1 MRVALVT
8 CAKFPDLPPDDQP
21 LRDALRARGGEV
33 HAAVWDDPR
42 IDWSAFDLA
51 VVRATWDYCD
61 RHGEFLEWTRRAAA
75 RTRLFNPADVVA
87 WNSHKRYL
95 AELTARGFET
105 PRTIWLERGARADLA
120 ALLRDARFER
130 AIVKPVIGATAR
142 HTVLADASSTAAAQA
157 HLDARLAEE
166 AMAVQEFLPRVLSE
180 GELSLAFFD
189 GEFSHAV
196 RKRPAPGDF
205 RVQVEHG
212 GSTVP
217 AAVAPSLVAYAR
229 AILAAAP
236 APTLYAR
243 VDLVEDP
250 GGAPKL
256 MELELIEPELYLRHA
271 PGSAERLA
279 EAILRRA

>member
-8 CAKFPDLPPDDQP
+8 CARFPDLPPDDLP
-21 LRDALRARGGEV
+21 LRDSLRARGV
-33 HAAVWDDPR
+33 DVVAAVWDDAEF
-42 IDWSAFDLA
+42 DWRSCDAA
-51 VVRATWDYCD
+51 IVRATWDYCD
-61 RHGEFLEWTRRAAA
+61 RHGEFLEWVRRASA
-75 RTRLFNPADVVA
+75 RTRLFNAPEVIA
-87 WNSHKRYL
+87 WNSRKRYL
-95 AELTARGFET
+95 AELAERGFET
-105 PRTIWLERGARADLA
+105 PRTVWLERGARADLGEIVRRA
-120 ALLRDARFER
+120 GFER

-142 HTVLADASSTAAAQA
+142 HTVLADPKSLAAAQA

-166 AMAVQEFLPRVLSE
+166 AMAVQEFLPRVTRE

-217 AAVAPSLVAYAR
+217 ADVAPSLVSYAQS
-229 AILAAAP
+229 ILAAAP

-243 VDLVEDP
+243 VDLVEHP
-250 GGAPKL
+250 GGAPRL

-271 PGSAERLA
+271 PCSSDRFAD
-279 EAILRRA
+279 AIVRRA